1 MSNHNIQL
9 ELFDPDLFKKDVEI
23 FCDRIEDTIEQRNNT
38 RVTKLK
44 TISLPVEEVKSL
56 ISYVRT
62 ASLLCKHHNKEK

>member
-1 MSNHNIQL
+1 MSNNSIQL

-23 FCDRIEDTIEQRNNT
+23 FCDRIEDTIEQRNKT

-56 ISYVRT
+56 IAYVRT
-62 ASLLCKHHNKEK
+62 ASLLYKHNKEK